1 MVLLCIFCL
10 ALFAFF
16 AHFCTHTFQMGKL
29 SLINVFTH
37 FWLIVVTMSVF
48 HLYGL
53 YHISD
58 EVYWIVTIG
67 SGCFVAGYY
76 LFGYFCR
83 ANGGEER
90 WGIECLTGFKP
101 LFYVL
106 LGLAIIL
113 ICMQVALL
121 LPIILRSGMALARH
135 EWAEDETLRLTGVWE
150 ILISYFAK
158 PFIKASLFIMIIS
171 LFQQG
176 IKTSL
181 IWLISFL
188 GIIYFFSEGGRS
200 FLMDLF
206 FVFCYLFYY
215 YRKSL
220 DEKVISAF
228 KILICL
234 FALMPILATFQ
245 RGYGFSGIFY
255 GIYTYYCG
263 SLQYFTNLLEAKSSY
278 FPDDLY
284 GMASFQGFVKP
295 FFGILNQLGVEKP
308 DLLISANSFIL
319 RVQDHVVEIA
329 PQTRM
334 NYFATCFGYAYRD
347 GKMLGVIL
355 DMLIYGA
362 MCAYVDKK
370 ENDNV
375 ESTKWLAIKVL
386 FFSCMFYSMSYMPF
400 SKYLN
405 GMILIFTIFITS
417 SKLFNKNSV

>member
-1 MVLLCIFCL
+1 MVLVCIFCL
-10 ALFAFF
+10 ALYAFF

-37 FWLIVVTMSVF
+37 FWLIIVTMGAF

-58 EVYWIVTIG
+58 YVYSIVTIG

-83 ANGGEER
+83 ANGSKVEENV
-90 WGIECLTGFKP
+90 ESVTSFKP

-106 LGLAIIL
+106 LLLAIAL

-121 LPIILRSGMALARH
+121 LPLILKSGMAIARN
-135 EWAEDETLRLTGVWE
+135 EWAQDQALRLSGVWE

-158 PFIKASLFIMIIS
+158 PFVKASLFIMIIS

-176 IKTSL
+176 IKTSR
-181 IWLISFL
+181 IWLAVFL

-200 FLMDLF
+200 FIMDLF
-206 FVFCYLFYY
+206 FAFCYLFYF
-215 YRKSL
+215 YRKYL
-220 DEKVISAF
+220 NEKVLSALK
-228 KILICL
+228 KIICL
-234 FALMPILATFQ
+234 VALMPILATLQ
-245 RGYGFSGIFY
+245 RGSGLSGIFY

-263 SLQYFTNLLEAKSSY
+263 SLQFFTHLIEAESSY

-295 FFGILNQLGVEKP
+295 FFGILNQFGIEKP

-319 RVQDHVVEIA
+319 KVQNLNIYIA
-329 PQTRM
+329 PQTKM

-347 GKMLGVIL
+347 GKMLGVVL
-355 DMLIYGA
+355 DMLIFGA

-370 ENDNV
+370 ENDYV
-375 ESTKWLAIKVL
+375 EDTKWLAIKVL
-386 FFSCMFYSMSYMPF
+386 FFSSIFYMMSYMPF

-405 GMILIFTIFITS
+405 GMLLIFLLMITS
-417 SKLFNKNSV
+417 SKLSNKYSE